1 MALIFYVGIKSGGM
15 FGVVFWC
22 LFVVPFA
29 VEMSA
34 HCLISEQKL
43 DFIREVVNQR
53 DPKEDYK
60 LIRSIGV
67 GTYGEVYKVGHHHIF
82 FIYRLFV

>member
-1 MALIFYVGIKSGGM
+1 
-15 FGVVFWC
+15 
-22 LFVVPFA
+22 
-29 VEMSA
+29 MSA

-43 DFIREVVNQR
+43 DYIREVVNQR

-67 GTYGEVYKVGHHHIF
+67 GTYGEVYKVTLFCEIF
-82 FIYRLFV
+82 WFVGSSVKYQGLRSGQNHKNRCKR

>member
-1 MALIFYVGIKSGGM
+1 
-15 FGVVFWC
+15 
-22 LFVVPFA
+22 
-29 VEMSA
+29 MSV

-43 DFIREVVNQR
+43 DYIREVVNQR

-67 GTYGEVYKVGHHHIF
+67 GTYGEVYKASRSMM
-82 FIYRLFV
+82 FIDF

>member
-1 MALIFYVGIKSGGM
+1 
-15 FGVVFWC
+15 
-22 LFVVPFA
+22 
-29 VEMSA
+29 MSVR
-34 HCLISEQKL
+34 CLISEQKL

-67 GTYGEVYKVGHHHIF
+67 GTYGEVYKVCTCLLNNNDF
-82 FIYRLFV
+82 RLSGCTPKTTQL